1 MTGQAPSHVVLV
13 RSHHFRPN
21 PQTAADNT
29 FQHALDAPAE
39 QSARRATAEVDGLA
53 EVLAAAGVGVTVVD
67 DEGIAT
73 PDSVFPN
80 NWLSTHADGTLA
92 LYPMYAPNR
101 RAERRDDVIE
111 RLRERFVVRRVA
123 DFSGEERRGRFL
135 EGTGAMVLDHV
146 MGVAYACRS
155 RRLDPGLFER
165 VCAELGYVPV
175 LFEASDADGV
185 PVYHTN
191 VLMSVGTEIA
201 LVGSGMI
208 RDAQQR
214 ARVLGS
220 LRASGRDVVELS
232 ETQVHGFLGNCLE
245 LLGTERLLVMS
256 AQAAAQLTAA
266 QRHRIER
273 SCRILAA
280 PVPTIEAAG
289 GSVRCMLAGIHLPQ
303 QQAEARAG
311 VATVAAP
318 RSAGYGRLSC
328 DTSDDE
334 VDRERRM
341 ACRPAP

>member
-39 QSARRATAEVDGLA
+39 QSARRAAAEVDGLA

-111 RLRERFVVRRVA
+111 RLRERFEVRRVG
-123 DFSGEERRGRFL
+123 DFAGAARRGRARA
-135 EGTGAMVLDHV
+135 GADAQ
-146 MGVAYACRS
+146 G
-155 RRLDPGLFER
+155 

-273 SCRILAA
+273 SCRILTA